1 MIKALENRIT
11 KTPYMLKNSLAR
23 SFSIVTPE
31 FVYYYL
37 NQLVTFGFAYL
48 IGTGQYG
55 TEVSEKFSNN
65 STMWAVLIRITAL
78 IIATLPL
85 LWSFAKEY
93 PRILPSPYK
102 RVLRI
107 SYVTIL
113 AISSSILV
121 NVIAQASGFTKTS
134 ESFAKTASTQF
145 SLPLWLGI
153 LVYGI
158 VTPVTE
164 EIVHRGI
171 IYNRLRRYF
180 NLPIAVIAGSL
191 LFGISHGNLVQLV
204 YATLMGIFIC
214 CVYERYGS
222 FLYPVLFHCISNTAV
237 YIFMSIPLLRSAVF
251 SVFGIVLE
259 ALFTIAS
266 LYLIFSEKTIDT

>member
-11 KTPYMLKNSLAR
+11 KTPYMLKNSFAR
-23 SFSIVTPE
+23 SLSIVTPE

-37 NQLVTFGFAYL
+37 NQLVTFCLSYL
-48 IGTGQYG
+48 IGTGQYW

-85 LWSFAKEY
+85 LWSFIKEY
-93 PRILPSPYK
+93 PRILPGPDK
-102 RVLRI
+102 RVIRLC
-107 SYVTIL
+107 YVTVL
-113 AISSSILV
+113 AISASILV
-121 NVIAQASGFTKTS
+121 NVIAQSTGFTKTS

-153 LVYGI
+153 IVYGLI
-158 VTPVTE
+158 TPVTE

-180 NLPIAVIAGSL
+180 NLPIAIIAGSL

-204 YATLMGIFIC
+204 YATVMGIFIC
-214 CVYERYGS
+214 CIYERYGS
-222 FLYPVLFHCISNTAV
+222 FVYPVLFHCISNTAV
-237 YIFMSIPLLRSAVF
+237 YTFMSIPYLRTAVF
-251 SVFGIVLE
+251 SALGIALE
-259 ALFTIAS
+259 ACLTIAS

>member
-11 KTPYMLKNSLAR
+11 KTPYMLKNSFAR
-23 SFSIVTPE
+23 SLSIVTPE

-37 NQLVTFGFAYL
+37 NQLVTFGLAYL

-85 LWSFAKEY
+85 LWSFIKEY
-93 PRILPSPYK
+93 PRILPGPDK
-102 RVLRI
+102 RVFRLC
-107 SYVTIL
+107 YVTVL
-113 AISSSILV
+113 AISASILV
-121 NVIAQASGFTKTS
+121 NVIAQSTGFTKTS

-153 LVYGI
+153 IVYGLI
-158 VTPVTE
+158 TPVTE

-180 NLPIAVIAGSL
+180 NLPIAIIAGSL

-204 YATLMGIFIC
+204 YATVMGIFIC
-214 CVYERYGS
+214 CIYERYGS
-222 FLYPVLFHCISNTAV
+222 FVYPVLFHCISNTAV
-237 YIFMSIPLLRSAVF
+237 YTFMSIPYLRTAVF
-251 SVFGIVLE
+251 SAIGIALE
-259 ALFTIAS
+259 ACLTITS